1 MRGATPRRRR
11 AAARRLHIS
20 RLALLAAVSLVASL
34 ISVGVSWA
42 IFPAQ
47 PAAVADDTSFD
58 AAKFYETHVRANAA
72 RGAAQAALPGQSLVP
87 KPVAG
92 LTQEQTN
99 NAFIVVEV
107 ARQMN
112 LPQRAMVVAI
122 ATALQE
128 TYLRNLANPKV
139 PESMKLPHE
148 GTGTNY
154 DSVGIFQQRVSI
166 WGTPEQLM
174 DPAFASAKFYTKLM
188 KVNGWQQMSVTN
200 AAQAVQR
207 SAFASAYAKHATN
220 AQKIVDELTA

>member
-1 MRGATPRRRR
+1 
-11 AAARRLHIS
+11 
-20 RLALLAAVSLVASL
+20 LLAAVSLLASM

-42 IFPAQ
+42 IFPEQ
-47 PAAVADDTSFD
+47 TVPVADDTSFD
-58 AAKFYETHVRANAA
+58 AAKFYESNARANAA
-72 RGAAQAALPGQSLVP
+72 RGAAQAALPGAALVP

-92 LTQEQTN
+92 LTQAQTN

-112 LPQRAMVVAI
+112 LPERAMVVAI

-128 TYLRNLANPKV
+128 TYLKNLANPKV
-139 PESMKLPHE
+139 PVSMKLPHE

-174 DPAFASAKFYTKLM
+174 DPAFAAAKFYTKLT
-188 KVNGWQQMSVTN
+188 KVSGWEKMSVTG

-207 SAFASAYAKHATN
+207 SAFASAYAKHATT
-220 AQKIVDELTA
+220 AQKIADELTAGN

>member
-1 MRGATPRRRR
+1 M
-11 AAARRLHIS
+11 
-20 RLALLAAVSLVASL
+20 ALLAVVSLVASL

-42 IFPAQ
+42 IFPEQ
-47 PAAVADDTSFD
+47 PVPVADDTNFD
-58 AAKFYETHVRANAA
+58 AAKFYESNARANAA
-72 RGAAQAALPGQSLVP
+72 RGAAQAALPGAALVP

-92 LTQEQTN
+92 LTQAQTN

-112 LPQRAMVVAI
+112 LPERAMVVAI

-128 TYLRNLANPKV
+128 TYLKNLANPKV
-139 PESMKLPHE
+139 AASMKLPHE

-174 DPAFASAKFYTKLM
+174 DPAFASAKFYTKLT
-188 KVNGWQQMSVTN
+188 KVSGWQNMSVTN

-207 SAFASAYAKHATN
+207 SAFASAYAKHATT
-220 AQKIVDELTA
+220 AQKIVDALTDAGG

>member
-1 MRGATPRRRR
+1 M
-11 AAARRLHIS
+11 
-20 RLALLAAVSLVASL
+20 LLAVVSLVASM

-42 IFPAQ
+42 IFPDQ
-47 PAAVADDTSFD
+47 PTPVADDTSFD
-58 AAKFYETHVRANAA
+58 SAKFYETHDRANAA
-72 RGAAQAALPGQSLVP
+72 RGAAQAALPGAPLVP

-92 LTQEQTN
+92 LNQAQTN

-112 LPQRAMVVAI
+112 LPERAMVVAI

-128 TYLRNLANPKV
+128 TQLKNLANPKV
-139 PESMKLPHE
+139 PASMKLPHE
-148 GTGTNY
+148 GTGTDH

-174 DPAFASAKFYTKLM
+174 DPAYASAKFYTKLQ
-188 KVNGWQQMSVTN
+188 KVNGWEKMSITN

-207 SAFASAYAKHATN
+207 SAFASAYAKHTTK
-220 AQKIVDELTA
+220 AQNIVDELTP

>member
-1 MRGATPRRRR
+1 MM
-11 AAARRLHIS
+11 
-20 RLALLAAVSLVASL
+20 LLAVVSLVASL

-42 IFPAQ
+42 VFPEQ
-47 PAAVADDTSFD
+47 PTPVADDTSFD
-58 AAKFYETHVRANAA
+58 TAKFYETHARANAA

-92 LTQEQTN
+92 LTQAQTN
-99 NAFIVVEV
+99 NAYIVVEV
-107 ARQMN
+107 AKQMN
-112 LPQRAMVVAI
+112 LPERAMVVAI

-128 TYLRNLANPKV
+128 TYLKNLANPKV
-139 PESMKLPHE
+139 PASLKLPHE

-174 DPAFASAKFYTKLM
+174 DPAFASAKFYTKLQ
-188 KVNGWQQMSVTN
+188 KVSGWEKMSVTG

-207 SAFASAYAKHATN
+207 SAFASAYAKHATT
-220 AQKIVDELTA
+220 AQKIVDELTAND

>member
-1 MRGATPRRRR
+1 M
-11 AAARRLHIS
+11 
-20 RLALLAAVSLVASL
+20 LLTVVSLVASL

-42 IFPAQ
+42 IFPQSA
-47 PAAVADDTSFD
+47 PTPVADDTNFD
-58 AAKFYETHVRANAA
+58 AAKFYETHARANAA
-72 RGAAQAALPGQSLVP
+72 RGAAQAVVPGQPLVP

-99 NAFIVVEV
+99 NAYIVVQV
-107 ARQMN
+107 GRQMN
-112 LPQRAMVVAI
+112 LPERAMVVAI

-128 TYLRNLANPKV
+128 TYLKNLANPKI
-139 PESMKLPHE
+139 PASMKLPHE

-154 DSVGIFQQRVSI
+154 DSLGIFQQRASI

-174 DPAFASAKFYTKLM
+174 DPAYASAKFYTKLQA
-188 KVNGWQQMSVTN
+188 VSGWEKMSITN

-220 AQKIVDELTA
+220 AQKIVDALNIDD

>member
-1 MRGATPRRRR
+1 M
-11 AAARRLHIS
+11 
-20 RLALLAAVSLVASL
+20 ALLAAVSLVASL

-42 IFPAQ
+42 IFPEQ
-47 PAAVADDTSFD
+47 PTPVADDTSFD
-58 AAKFYETHVRANAA
+58 AAKFYETHARANAA
-72 RGAAQAALPGQSLVP
+72 RGAAQAALPGASLVP

-92 LTQEQTN
+92 LNQAQTN
-99 NAFIVVEV
+99 NAFIVIEV

-112 LPQRAMVVAI
+112 LPERAMVVAI

-139 PESMKLPHE
+139 PASMKLPHE

-174 DPAFASAKFYTKLM
+174 DPAFASAKFYTKLT
-188 KVNGWQQMSVTN
+188 KVSGWQQMSVTN

-207 SAFASAYAKHATN
+207 SAFASAYAKHATT
-220 AQKIVDELTA
+220 AQKIVDSLTDGT

>member
-1 MRGATPRRRR
+1 M
-11 AAARRLHIS
+11 
-20 RLALLAAVSLVASL
+20 ALLAVVSLVASL

-42 IFPAQ
+42 IFPEQ
-47 PAAVADDTSFD
+47 PEAVADDTNFD
-58 AAKFYETHVRANAA
+58 AAKFYETNARANAA
-72 RGAAQAALPGQSLVP
+72 RGAAQAALPGAALAP

-92 LTQEQTN
+92 LTQAQTN

-112 LPQRAMVVAI
+112 LPERAMVVAI

-128 TYLRNLANPKV
+128 TYLKNLANPKV
-139 PESMKLPHE
+139 PASMKLPHE

-174 DPAFASAKFYTKLM
+174 DPAFASAKFYTKLT
-188 KVNGWQQMSVTN
+188 KVSGWQNMSVTN

-220 AQKIVDELTA
+220 AQKIVDALTAAGG

>member
-1 MRGATPRRRR
+1 MR
-11 AAARRLHIS
+11 

-34 ISVGVSWA
+34 ISVGVSWVM
-42 IFPAQ
+42 FPVQ
-47 PAAVADDTSFD
+47 PAAVADDVNFD
-58 AAKFYETHVRANAA
+58 TAKFYETNARANAA
-72 RGAAQAALPGQSLVP
+72 RGVAQAALPGASLVP

-92 LTQEQTN
+92 LTQAQTN

-112 LPQRAMVVAI
+112 LPPRAMVVAI

-128 TYLRNLANPKV
+128 AQLKNLANPKV
-139 PESMKLPHE
+139 PASMKLPHE
-148 GTGTNY
+148 GIGTDY

-207 SAFASAYAKHATN
+207 SAFAGAYAKHATN